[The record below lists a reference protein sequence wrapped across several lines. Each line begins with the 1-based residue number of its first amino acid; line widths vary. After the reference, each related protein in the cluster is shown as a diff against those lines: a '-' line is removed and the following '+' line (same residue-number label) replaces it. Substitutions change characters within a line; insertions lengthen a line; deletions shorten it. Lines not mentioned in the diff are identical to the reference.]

1 MIEQTESQNLGRA
14 GERWFQSMLPK
25 EWIFQKPEEDIGL
38 DGKIIIGSERKTG
51 GNEFAVQIKASKSWD
66 IKDGLIPVEGI
77 KTDTIS
83 FWGSRLYPTLLVLFD
98 EEKNTGYFGWVF
110 DIIHHPIEFAY
121 PSTRLLQKTVTLKI
135 SASSILTKDSF
146 KQIKS
151 DVDNYYIK
159 FVNSLK
165 GLHKTINILPTINQL
180 TQAVRGLYLS
190 HMQKPKAKD
199 QEMMLGI
206 MMVMSH
212 REVIGAMDDLQKKYQ
227 LEIGTKDFVQYFIA
241 TYINEVN
248 KIINDFDK
256 IIYEEQTH
264 AVWINPEAHQKNTPK
279 LIDLIFDLMLI
290 LTDEEP
296 KKRGEVFTFTE

>member
-1 MIEQTESQNLGRA
+1 MIKQTQSQSLGRA
-14 GERWFQSMLPK
+14 GERWFQSLLPK

-38 DGKIIIGSERKTG
+38 DGKIIIGSDRETG

-66 IKDGLIPVEGI
+66 IKDGLISVERI

-98 EEKNTGYFGWVF
+98 EEKNSGYFGWVF

-121 PSTRLLQKTVTLKI
+121 PSTRLSQKTITLKI
-135 SASSILTKDSF
+135 SASSTLTKDSF

-165 GLHKTINILPTINQL
+165 GLRKTINILPTINQL
-180 TQAVRGLYLS
+180 IEAVRGLYLS
-190 HMQKPKAKD
+190 HMQKPKTKE

-212 REVIGAMDDLQKKYQ
+212 REIIRAMDNLQKKYQ
-227 LEIGTKDFVQYFIA
+227 LEIGTKDFVLYFIA

-256 IIYEEQTH
+256 IIYEDETR
-264 AVWINPEAHQKNTPK
+264 AVLINPEAHQKNTPK
-279 LIDLIFDLMLI
+279 LIDLIFDLILI
-290 LTDEEP
+290 LTDEKP
-296 KKRGEVFTFTE
+296 KKRGEVFTFME

>member
-1 MIEQTESQNLGRA
+1 MIKQTESQNLGRA
-14 GERWFQSMLPK
+14 GERWFQSVLPK

-38 DGKIIIGSERKTG
+38 DGKIIIGSDRETG
-51 GNEFAVQIKASKSWD
+51 GNEFSVQIKASKSWD
-66 IKDGLIPVEGI
+66 IKDELISVEGI

-98 EEKNTGYFGWVF
+98 EEKNTGYFSWVF
-110 DIIHHPIEFAY
+110 DIIHHPIKFAH
-121 PSTRLLQKTVTLKI
+121 PSTRLSQKTLTLKML
-135 SASSILTKDSF
+135 ASSILTKDSF

-151 DVDNYYIK
+151 DVDNYYIN

-165 GLHKTINILPTINQL
+165 GLRKTINILPTINQL

-190 HMQKPKAKD
+190 HMQKPKTKD

-206 MMVMSH
+206 MMVTSH
-212 REVIGAMDDLQKKYQ
+212 RQVVRAMERLQKKYQ

-256 IIYEEQTH
+256 IIYEEQTY
-264 AVWINPEAHQKNTPK
+264 AVWVNPKAHQKNTPK

-296 KKRGEVFTFTE
+296 KKRGEVFTFNE